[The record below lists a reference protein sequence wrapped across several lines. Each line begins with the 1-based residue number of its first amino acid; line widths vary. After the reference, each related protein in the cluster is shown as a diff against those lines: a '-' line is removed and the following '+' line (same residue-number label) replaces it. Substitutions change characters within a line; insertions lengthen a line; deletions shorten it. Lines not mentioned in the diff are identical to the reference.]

1 MQTEI
6 KNVMRHDLLK
16 PVPQGSDGAYS
27 EENRRIQEIS
37 NELQRLCCLYEK
49 ESGNSPSNGNR
60 LETEQRV
67 TEHFAKSNGL
77 WIPLDSVF
85 GLGVP
90 GPSGN
95 ENDTYVA
102 DNTIFKVNNL
112 FNSGSIIGLLEKV
125 LLHNLLFPNTAY
137 NLFGFT
143 GYDGRSVMP
152 ILRQNR
158 VPNAR
163 PATQV
168 MIDTYMAALGF
179 TKTDREGRY
188 TNGTYEAWDLL
199 PRNVLIDDDGDLY
212 VVDAEI
218 RRS

>member
-1 MQTEI
+1 MQAEI
-6 KNVMRHDLLK
+6 KIIMRHDLPK
-16 PVPQGSDGAYS
+16 PVPQGINGAYS
-27 EENRRIQEIS
+27 EKNRSLQEIS
-37 NELQRLCCLYEK
+37 DELRRLCCLYEE
-49 ESGNSPSNGNR
+49 ESGDSSSNGSR
-60 LETEQRV
+60 LEKEQRITEQ
-67 TEHFAKSNGL
+67 FAKSHSL
-77 WIPLDSVF
+77 WIPLDDVF
-85 GLGVP
+85 TLGVP

-95 ENDTYVA
+95 ENDLYVA
-102 DNTIFKVNNL
+102 DYTIYKVNNL
-112 FNSGSIIGLLEKV
+112 FNSGSIIGLLDKI
-125 LLHNLLFPNTAY
+125 LLHNQVFPNTTY

-218 RRS
+218 RRL